1 MSNQQS
7 RTVRPG
13 ASAKP
18 PRTLPLLG
26 ADDEGGGGGG
36 TAACCPAIAS
46 APLDEERAADL
57 AKVFKA
63 LGDPVRLRL
72 LSMIASR
79 EGGEVCVCELTP
91 AFDLAQPTISHH
103 LKLLRQAGLIDCE
116 RRGTW
121 VYYWALP
128 AALERLASVLGAP
141 PDRVPRAGAPR
152 RAGVTA

>member
-1 MSNQQS
+1 MPKQELEAIEEIEGIEGIGQD
-7 RTVRPG
+7 
-13 ASAKP
+13 AS
-18 PRTLPLLG
+18 
-26 ADDEGGGGGG
+26 
-36 TAACCPAIAS
+36 CCPGLAS
-46 APLDEERAADL
+46 APLGDERAAEL

-79 EGGEVCVCELTP
+79 GGEVCVCEMTP
-91 AFDLAQPTISHH
+91 AFDLSQPTISHH

-128 AALERLASVLGAP
+128 GVLDQLAAFLTT
-141 PDRVPRAGAPR
+141 PRAVAE
-152 RAGVTA
+152 VTVAEVVEVTTAEVTP